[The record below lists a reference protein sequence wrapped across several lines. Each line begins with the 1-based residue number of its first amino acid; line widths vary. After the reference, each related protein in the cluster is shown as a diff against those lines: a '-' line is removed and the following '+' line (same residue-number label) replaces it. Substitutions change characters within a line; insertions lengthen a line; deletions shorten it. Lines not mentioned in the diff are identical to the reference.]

1 MALNL
6 NTNVGFTPSDLF
18 ESAMSLAA
26 NFWPFLLM
34 GLAFVVGPWIFDI
47 IVSAVKR
54 ARSKRA
60 AA

>member
-6 NTNVGFTPSDLF
+6 STTVGFTPADLF
-18 ESAMSLAA
+18 ESAMSLAS
-26 NFWPFLLM
+26 NFWPFLLL

-54 ARSKRA
+54 ARSRRA